1 MAMPWQW
8 STPVSRVM
16 IQLDAIRQINEDA
29 DVLVE
34 TKIFLIIY
42 YGWVT
47 FSL

>member
-1 MAMPWQW
+1 MY
-8 STPVSRVM
+8 RVM
-16 IQLDAIRQINEDA
+16 TQLDTIRKINEDTE
-29 DVLVE
+29 VLVE